1 MKSFSRYAGVVA
13 VLASG
18 FVTTACMKPEMEQTK
33 KGFYAGKPDV
43 SPHESP
49 ASEYKF
55 GNWKQGDRASW
66 ESAMRSRSLNQNEYN
81 KAPGK
86 EATAAKN

>member
-1 MKSFSRYAGVVA
+1 MKSLTRVVSTVA
-13 VLASG
+13 LLSLSV
-18 FVTTACMKPEMEQTK
+18 VTTACMKPEMEQSK
-33 KGFYAGKPDV
+33 KGFYAGKPDI
-43 SPHESP
+43 SPHES
-49 ASEYKF
+49 ASTEYKF
-55 GNWKQGDRASW
+55 GNWKQGDKASW

>member
-1 MKSFSRYAGVVA
+1 MKSMTRVAGLTA
-13 VLASG
+13 LLSLG
-18 FVTTACMKPEMEQTK
+18 LMTTGCMKPEMEQSK

-43 SPHESP
+43 SPQDSP
-49 ASEYKF
+49 ATEYKY
-55 GNWKQGDRASW
+55 GNWKQGDKASW
-66 ESAMRSRSLNQNEYN
+66 ESAMRSRSPNQNEYN